1 MDVDI
6 WGNGFKI
13 ATRQMSKL
21 TPPYNLTIEE
31 KVAIIN
37 NLVLNRNDTW
47 DRTPIEPDGAALF
60 TAQEL
65 MEAADKTPIKKATGS
80 GGIFPETVMLTSKVV
95 PLRNLDVLNRLL
107 SQEFTLVW
115 KKAMVTLIPKNV
127 SADVSPS
134 FRPIC
139 LLDSIGKLYERLIK
153 ERLESAI
160 NDGGGLNE

>member
-1 MDVDI
+1 
-6 WGNGFKI
+6 
-13 ATRQMSKL
+13 MSKL

-115 KKAMVTLIPKNV
+115 KKAMNKRVTRKNWQV
-127 SADVSPS
+127 DGAQVANIGGPS
-134 FRPIC
+134 GTRRRILCGVVQSIVLHGTPIC
-139 LLDSIGKLYERLIK
+139 VTTGVPE
-153 ERLESAI
+153 EEFCAA
-160 NDGGGLNE
+160 